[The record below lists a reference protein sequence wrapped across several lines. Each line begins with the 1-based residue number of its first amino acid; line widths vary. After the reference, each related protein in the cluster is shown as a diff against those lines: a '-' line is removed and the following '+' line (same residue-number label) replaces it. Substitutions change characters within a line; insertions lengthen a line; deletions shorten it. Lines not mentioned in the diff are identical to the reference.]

1 MKILINE
8 NQFLSI
14 VSEGKSHTGE
24 LCSHFGVNSVFCQ
37 RISTFIKNNK
47 GNSRRK
53 SKDFFK
59 DVLQNSGKFKTV
71 DLNPGNEEYNKRES
85 ELEKFRNLL
94 VANNSCSNIVDEID
108 EELRTLPNKGLKMNV
123 GENNEYDI
131 LNRLDTH
138 YSGQAFLLTRMIL
151 DSLDEVGLKEQN
163 LSSLDDNKIVEL
175 ISFVLQDEN
184 VEEVA
189 TNLKRLLDTNEHFRN
204 DLFGTISYSKEK
216 GAKVENSIFDILRKK
231 YGDDNVYSFSNDY
244 GFVDNYGVDGVVV
257 FGGMAHPVQISTLPK
272 TPEPKI
278 FYYTSQSCKPIGYFK
293 GKNEDETITYYR
305 L

>member
-1 MKILINE
+1 MKILVNE
-8 NQFLSI
+8 SQFLSI
-14 VSEGKSHTGE
+14 LSESKSHTGE
-24 LCSHFGVNSVFCQ
+24 LCSHFGVNSIFCQ
-37 RISTFIKNNK
+37 RISVFIKNNR
-47 GNSRRK
+47 GNSRKK
-53 SKDFFK
+53 SRDFFK
-59 DVLQNSGKFKTV
+59 DVLQNSGKFKTIE
-71 DLNPGNEEYNKRES
+71 LNPGNEEYKKRET

-94 VANNSCSNIVDEID
+94 VANNSCPNIVSEID
-108 EELRTLPNKGLKMNV
+108 EELKTLPNKGLKMNV

-163 LSSLDDNKIVEL
+163 LSTLDDKKIVEL

-204 DLFGTISYSKEK
+204 DLLGTISYSKEK
-216 GAKVENSIFDILRKK
+216 GAKIENTIFDVLREK
-231 YGDDNVYSFSNDY
+231 YGADNVYSFSNDY

-257 FGGMAHPVQISTLPK
+257 FNGMAHPVQISTSPK

-278 FYYTSQSCKPIGYFK
+278 FEYTSQSCKPIGYFK
-293 GKNEDETITYYR
+293 GKENQTITYYR

>member
-1 MKILINE
+1 MKILVNDS
-8 NQFLSI
+8 QFLSI
-14 VSEGKSHTGE
+14 LSESKSHTGE
-24 LCSHFGVNSVFCQ
+24 LCSHFGANSIFCE
-37 RISTFIKNNK
+37 RVSTFIRHNK
-47 GNSRRK
+47 GNSRKK

-59 DVLQNSGKFKTV
+59 DVLQNSGKFKTI
-71 DLNPGNEEYNKRES
+71 DLNPESDEYKKRES
-85 ELEKFRNLL
+85 ELKNFRNIL
-94 VANNSCSNIVDEID
+94 ATNNSCSGIVDEID
-108 EELRTLPNKGLKMNV
+108 RELKDLPSKGLKMNV

-138 YSGQAFLLTRMIL
+138 YSAQAFLLTRMIL

-163 LSSLDDNKIVEL
+163 LSTLDDKKIIEL

-189 TNLKRLLDTNEHFRN
+189 INLKRLLDTNKHFRD
-204 DLFGTISYSKEK
+204 DLLGTIIYSKQK
-216 GAKVENSIFDILRKK
+216 GANVENTIFDVLRKK
-231 YGDDNVYSFSNDY
+231 YGSENVYSFSNDY

-257 FGGMAHPVQISTLPK
+257 FDGMSHPIQISTAPK

-278 FYYTSQSCKPIGYFK
+278 FKHTSQSCKPIGYFK
-293 GKNEDETITYYR
+293 GREGQTITYYR